1 MAGLGLAATGVDIA
15 PAAVDAARVKAEE
28 RGLHARFLAQDAL
41 GIDSLGESFDVVLD
55 SGFFHVLSDGE
66 REKLVDVLRRITHPR
81 SRYFL
86 LCFSDLVPGDAGPRR
101 VSQDEIRSTF
111 SDGFTVEDISQAYF
125 EATFMTELVP
135 AWFAQIVRIPD
146 PAD

>member
-1 MAGLGLAATGVDIA
+1 
-15 PAAVDAARVKAEE
+15 
-28 RGLHARFLAQDAL
+28 
-41 GIDSLGESFDVVLD
+41 
-55 SGFFHVLSDGE
+55 
-66 REKLVDVLRRITHPR
+66 
-81 SRYFL
+81 
-86 LCFSDLVPGDAGPRR
+86 LVPGDAGPRR